1 MYVKA
6 VDGGCGD
13 GTDVIGVGDV
23 DGNNDDGSDDDSCGY
38 GDVFDFD
45 TVCDVA
51 VGKVGEGDVGD
62 GDVGDVGEDD
72 VDGIGYGGD
81 VGDGGYAP
89 MTSTVPGSQ
98 SWLLL
103 GITTRYCY
111 ITNDNDED
119 DRNEE
124 NDDVCFSF

>member
-1 MYVKA
+1 MCVKA

-13 GTDVIGVGDV
+13 GSDVVGVGDV
-23 DGNNDDGSDDDSCGY
+23 DGNNDDGSDDDSCG
-38 GDVFDFD
+38 GGGE
-45 TVCDVA
+45 VA
-51 VGKVGEGDVGD
+51 VGNVGE
-62 GDVGDVGEDD
+62 
-72 VDGIGYGGD
+72 GD

-119 DRNEE
+119 NRKEE
-124 NDDVCFSF
+124 NEDCLA